1 MINYNIVRIMYLIYV
16 LDFCTWFMYLIFG
29 LHKEDSFMEEKIY
42 KLMRGTGA
50 TTLAV
55 GISILV
61 TGVTAGILLII
72 SGAKLLKHKD
82 KAFH

>member
-1 MINYNIVRIMYLIYV
+1 
-16 LDFCTWFMYLIFG
+16 
-29 LHKEDSFMEEKIY
+29 MEEKLY

-55 GISILV
+55 GISVLV
-61 TGVTAGILLII
+61 TGITAGVLLII
-72 SGAKLLKHKD
+72 AGAKLLKNKE

>member
-1 MINYNIVRIMYLIYV
+1 
-16 LDFCTWFMYLIFG
+16 
-29 LHKEDSFMEEKIY
+29 MEEKIY

-61 TGVTAGILLII
+61 TGITTGTLLII
-72 SGAKLLKHKD
+72 TGARLLKNK
-82 KAFH
+82 KNAFR